1 MTVVEL
7 PKTDNLLERLE
18 EAVTGNEVFKG
29 VNKFVCC
36 LTKNK
41 GFRCTTKNKRIT
53 AIDNTWRFTPFS
65 NLFSSRP
72 PTESDRLGC
81 IAELMYDVKL
91 NQESL
96 K

>member
-36 LTKNK
+36 LTKNR

-65 NLFSSRP
+65 NLFSSHS

>member
-1 MTVVEL
+1 MTVVDL

-18 EAVTGNEVFKG
+18 EAVTENEVFKG

-53 AIDNTWRFTPFS
+53 AIDNTWKFTPFS
-65 NLFSSRP
+65 NLFSSRSL
-72 PTESDRLGC
+72 TESDRLGC
-81 IAELMYDVKL
+81 IAELMYDVIL

>member
-1 MTVVEL
+1 MIVDV

-18 EAVTGNEVFKG
+18 EVVTENEVFKG

-41 GFRCTTKNKRIT
+41 GFRCTTKNKKDT
-53 AIDNTWRFTPFS
+53 AIENTWKNTPFL
-65 NLFSSRP
+65 NLFSSRS
-72 PTESDRLGC
+72 TTKINRLTC
-81 IAELMYDVKL
+81 ITELMYDVKL